1 MTPPPRRPA
10 DGPDIVRQMRA
21 GHVDWHVE
29 HWPSPA
35 PGAPVALLL
44 HGTGASGHSW
54 ARMVPW
60 LTPHFELVIPDL
72 PGHARSRV
80 QPGHEPSLPFIADAL
95 DALLAQLQVQPGLVI
110 GHSAGAAVGAMLCLA
125 GHVHPRA
132 LVSINGALLPL
143 QGPVGRLFSPLA
155 KLLVLNPLVPS
166 AFAWAA
172 SWDGA
177 AERLLAGTGS
187 RLDADGVRA
196 YRQLIT
202 DPAHAAGAL
211 RMMAAWDLR
220 ELERRLPTL
229 KVPLALL
236 ASDGD
241 LTVPPAHAR
250 QVAARVPGATL
261 HRLPGLGH
269 LAHEE
274 DPLAV
279 MRVLEGL
286 GLLAPPG

>member
-1 MTPPPRRPA
+1 M
-10 DGPDIVRQMRA
+10 VRQVLA

-29 HWPSPA
+29 HWPGPR

-44 HGTGASGHSW
+44 HGTGASSHSW
-54 ARMVPW
+54 ARLIPALVR
-60 LTPHFELVIPDL
+60 HFELVVPDL
-72 PGHARSRV
+72 PGHGRSRV
-80 QPGHEPSLPFIADAL
+80 RPGHEPSLPFIADAL
-95 DALLAQLQVQPGLVI
+95 DALLGQLQVRPDLVI

-125 GHVHPRA
+125 GHVQPRA

-229 KVPLALL
+229 RVPLALL

-261 HRLPGLGH
+261 HRLPRLGH

-274 DPLAV
+274 DPAAV
-279 MRVLEGL
+279 MAALERL
-286 GLLAPPG
+286 ALLDGG

>member
-1 MTPPPRRPA
+1 MRKSGRSP
-10 DGPDIVRQMRA
+10 GP
-21 GHVDWHVE
+21 G
-29 HWPSPA
+29 

-44 HGTGASGHSW
+44 HGTGASSHSW
-54 ARMVPW
+54 DRLADRLAATHEV
-60 LTPHFELVIPDL
+60 FAPDL
-72 PGHARSRV
+72 PGHGRSRV
-80 QPGHEPSLPFIADAL
+80 LGGRAPSLPFVAEAL
-95 DALLAQLQVQPGLVI
+95 DALLAQLQVRPELVI

-125 GHVHPRA
+125 GHVQPRA
-132 LVSINGALLPL
+132 LVAINGALLPL
-143 QGPVGRLFSPLA
+143 QGPVGRMFSPLA
-155 KLLVLNPLVPS
+155 KLLVLNPLVPA

-172 SWDGA
+172 SWEGA

-187 RLDADGVRA
+187 RLDAQGVRA
-196 YRQLIT
+196 YRRLIT

-229 KVPLALL
+229 KLPLALL

-274 DPLAV
+274 DPQAV
-279 MRVLEGL
+279 MRVLEAL
-286 GLLAPPG
+286 GLLAPPA

>member
-1 MTPPPRRPA
+1 MSSFEAEAPV
-10 DGPDIVRQMRA
+10 GPDVVRQVLA
-21 GHVDWHVE
+21 GGVDWHVE
-29 HWPSPA
+29 HWPGPA

-44 HGTGASGHSW
+44 HGTGASCHSW
-54 ARMVPW
+54 ARLIPALV
-60 LTPHFELVIPDL
+60 PHFELVVPDL

-80 QPGHEPSLPFIADAL
+80 RLGHEPSLPFIADAL
-95 DALLAQLQVQPGLVI
+95 DALLAQLRVRPDLVI

-125 GHVHPRA
+125 GHVQPRA
-132 LVSINGALLPL
+132 LVAINGALLPL
-143 QGPVGRLFSPLA
+143 QGPVGRMFSPLA
-155 KLLVLNPLVPS
+155 KLLVLNPLVPA

-196 YRQLIT
+196 YRRLIT
-202 DPAHAAGAL
+202 DPDHAAGAL

-229 KVPLALL
+229 PVPLALL

-241 LTVPPAHAR
+241 LTVPPLHAQR
-250 QVAARVPGATL
+250 VARLVPGATV
-261 HRLPGLGH
+261 HRLPRLGH

-274 DPLAV
+274 DPQAV
-279 MRVLEGL
+279 MQVLEAL
-286 GLLAPPG
+286 GLL